1 MAGMKETPRQKMI
14 SMMYLV
20 LTCLLA
26 LNVSKDILKGFVTVN
41 ESLERTNKGVQ
52 QNNEQMLVAFEKAAK
67 EKASAK
73 GYYEKAIESRK
84 LTMEMAAYI
93 EQMKKKLIEITEKV
107 DPFEADTMHL
117 RFVEHLEEYDIPTF
131 QLIGSD
137 ETDPVNKQF
146 SAKELRGKLLE
157 LHDKLLA
164 IVENMH
170 NSKNAKLPES
180 DYLSLKT
187 KIAMLKPVDSNEI
200 QDDLR
205 ITWELQNFYNLPL
218 AAVVTNLSKIQSD
231 VKNLETEMIN
241 QFAAAAGKLVL
252 NIDHFAAKVVAPSK
266 YIRSG
271 ENYAADIILS
281 ASSSDFNKEN
291 MQILIGAKY
300 DSVSKQL
307 INEGT
312 PVSLLGGA
320 GKYEVKTS
328 GQGEQTVSGLIK
340 FTTIPKRTDHC

>member
-1 MAGMKETPRQKMI
+1 MSGARETPRQKMI
-14 SMMYLV
+14 GMMYLV

-41 ESLERTNKGVQ
+41 ESLEKTNKGINL
-52 QNNEQMLVAFEKAAK
+52 NNEQMLVAFEKAAK
-67 EKASAK
+67 EKTSAK

-84 LTMEMAAYI
+84 LTLEATAYI
-93 EQMKKKLIEITEKV
+93 EQLKKKLIEITEKV
-107 DPFEADTMHL
+107 NPFEADTMHL
-117 RFVEHLEEYDIPTF
+117 RFVEKLEEYDIPTF

-137 ETDPVNKQF
+137 ESNPASNQF
-146 SAKELRGKLLE
+146 SAKELRGKLND

-170 NSKNAKLPES
+170 NGKNAKLPEG

-187 KIAMLKPVDSNEI
+187 KIGMLKPVDSNEM
-200 QDDLR
+200 QDDLKM
-205 ITWELQNFYNLPL
+205 TWELQNFYNLPL
-218 AAVVTNLSKIQSD
+218 AAVITNLSKIQSD
-231 VKNLETEMIN
+231 VKNLETEILN

-271 ENYAADIILS
+271 ESYFADIILS

-291 MQILIGAKY
+291 M
-300 DSVSKQL
+300 
-307 INEGT
+307 
-312 PVSLLGGA
+312 
-320 GKYEVKTS
+320 
-328 GQGEQTVSGLIK
+328 
-340 FTTIPKRTDHC
+340 